1 MTTTYDEIIYPSY
14 PYHQSHPE
22 HLATIARLFGL
33 HSPPIDGCS
42 VLELGC
48 AAGGNLLPMA
58 EMFPNARF
66 IGIDLSARQVALGQ
80 AAVQALGL
88 TNIEFRTVSIM
99 DVTPEWGQFDY
110 ILCHGIYSWVAD
122 EVQDKI
128 LDICRQNLA
137 PKGIG
142 YISYNTYPGWHMR
155 GMLREIM
162 CFHAARFTQPEEQ
175 IREARMLLEF
185 LAEASAG
192 DGTPYSLLL
201 RQETQFLRQQS
212 DAYLYHDHMEEHNS
226 PCYFFEFTQKVRA
239 AGLQYLGDALFP
251 SMFARNYPP
260 KIAAILNH
268 LANDLIQLEQYLDF
282 VRNRMFRSSLVCAM
296 DVPLVRDINVD
307 LLQQMYI
314 SSPAVRQ
321 ESPAKDPQGKI
332 LAGVTFAVDGA
343 GTVTTAD
350 PVPIAVLEALGRA
363 WPESMEFDQLA
374 NALVAAGTL
383 DSTKEVRH
391 RLATVLMD
399 LVAFAAISLSVG
411 PARCAGRISGPPKVT
426 SLARYLA
433 AKEGWLPTR
442 RHAVCRIDDFG
453 RRMVPLLNGQRTRDE
468 VIDILLEDFRTGKM
482 SLQQDGAPVRDSV
495 RARELLAA
503 GLADRLEVLRRAGA
517 LVG

>member
-1 MTTTYDEIIYPSY
+1 MATTYDEIIYPSY
-14 PYHQSHPE
+14 SYPQSHPE
-22 HLATIARLFGL
+22 HLATIARLFDL
-33 HSPPIDGCS
+33 CSPPIDGCR

-58 EMFPNARF
+58 EMFSNAHF
-66 IGIDLSARQVALGQ
+66 IGIDLSARQIELGQ
-80 AAVQALGL
+80 AAVRALGL
-88 TNIEFRTVSIM
+88 TNVEFRTISIM
-99 DVTPEWGQFDY
+99 DVTPDWGQFDY
-110 ILCHGIYSWVAD
+110 ILCHGIYSWVPD

-128 LDICRQNLA
+128 LDICRHNLA
-137 PKGIG
+137 PKGVG

-175 IREARMLLEF
+175 IREARMLLDF

-192 DGTPYSLLL
+192 DGTPNSLLL

-226 PCYFFEFTQKVRA
+226 PCYFFEFAQKVRA
-239 AGLQYLGDALFP
+239 VGLQYLGDALFP

-260 KIAAILNH
+260 KIAATLNH
-268 LANDLIQLEQYLDF
+268 LASDLIQLEQYLDF
-282 VRNRMFRSSLVCAM
+282 VRNRMFRASLVCAM

-307 LLQQMYI
+307 LLQQMHL
-314 SSPAVRQ
+314 SSTAVRQ
-321 ESPAKDPQGKI
+321 EFPAKDVQGKN
-332 LAGVTFAVDGA
+332 LEGVTFVVEGA

-350 PVPIAVLEALGRA
+350 PIPIAALEVLGRA
-363 WPESMEFDQLA
+363 WPESVEFDQLA
-374 NALVAAGTL
+374 NSLVAAGTI
-383 DSTKEVRH
+383 DATKEARH

-399 LVAFAAISLSVG
+399 LLAFASISASLG
-411 PARCAGRISGPPKVT
+411 PARCTGRISGPPKVT
-426 SLARYLA
+426 ALARYLA

-442 RHAVCRIDDFG
+442 RHTVCRVDDLG
-453 RRMVPLLNGQRTRDE
+453 RRLVPLLNGQRTRDE
-468 VIDILLEDFRTGKM
+468 VIDILLEDFRAGKM
-482 SLQQDGAPVRDSV
+482 SLQHEGEMVRDSA

-503 GLADRLEVLRRAGA
+503 ALTDRLELLRRAGA